1 MSGAEATSVFG
12 DEVDGL
18 KCELENHMT
27 GEEVAEWLD
36 VARAAYRERVN
47 ELSATL
53 PRARSLSVVRAGA
66 GRGQR

>member
-18 KCELENHMT
+18 KRELENHMN
-27 GEEVAEWLD
+27 GEKVSEWLD
-36 VARAAYRERVN
+36 AARAAYRERVN

-53 PRARSLSVVRAGA
+53 PRG
-66 GRGQR
+66 